1 MDLSNFFLFRYNCS
15 WSSRISLEVAA
26 RCLQNPIFVLKQEYD
41 VFKTFNAF
49 QSSTPAEWTAAVHGV
64 LLPQSSKTRLA
75 EYVATGFHL
84 EGLVEQIE
92 ADRADH
98 IVGQGVELRLCLKE
112 LPQLGRFLLLLSLL
126 LPSSSAVCAI
136 SPPSLSSQLL
146 LLLPRP
152 HGEIF
157 ISGGGL
163 PAGLLR
169 MIGLRVGL
177 VLARVLLHLNFA
189 AVARRLQLLDAAPS
203 VR

>member
-1 MDLSNFFLFRYNCS
+1 M
-15 WSSRISLEVAA
+15 
-26 RCLQNPIFVLKQEYD
+26 VLADFSGGGRK
-41 VFKTFNAF
+41 VFAE
-49 QSSTPAEWTAAVHGV
+49 SYLCPAKWTTAVHRV
-64 LLPQSSKTRLA
+64 LLSKSSKTGLA

-112 LPQLGRFLLLLSLL
+112 LPQLGCFLLLLSLL

-146 LLLPRP
+146 FLLPRS
-152 HGEIF
+152 HVEIF

-163 PAGLLR
+163 PAGVLG
-169 MIGLRVGL
+169 MVGLCVGL
-177 VLARVLLHLNFA
+177 VLARLLL
-189 AVARRLQLLDAAPS
+189 
-203 VR
+203 